1 MNERLKAIIEKHNF
15 DSVAD
20 YIDCEAGE
28 EGVGMQM
35 IESFVKSIVAEC
47 VNVIAIRKDEAIDG
61 EWNVDEAMSIASF
74 DIADFFG
81 VE

>member
-20 YIDCEAGE
+20 YIDCEA
-28 EGVGMQM
+28 
-35 IESFVKSIVAEC
+35 
-47 VNVIAIRKDEAIDG
+47 
-61 EWNVDEAMSIASF
+61 MSIASF